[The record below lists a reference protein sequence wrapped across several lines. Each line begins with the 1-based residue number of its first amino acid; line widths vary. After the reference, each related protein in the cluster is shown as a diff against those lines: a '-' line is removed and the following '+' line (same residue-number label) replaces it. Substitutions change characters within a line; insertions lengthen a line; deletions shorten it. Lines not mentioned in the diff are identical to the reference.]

1 MWGFNVTLS
10 FNICN
15 IMCSRHCIVVRCK
28 LRREKLREM
37 WQCLFVVVETQ
48 QREKEKRQ
56 CCTLS
61 RFQYIMLTR
70 GILLSRSHSH
80 RHPLP
85 PPSPLLS
92 LFLLLSG
99 PIILHCL
106 LSSSFYRLL
115 RVSVCVC
122 ARVCATA
129 SAIYLP
135 SMCIL
140 CKCVLCIYILDGWFL
155 HFAWWLGYGCECVH
169 VFHCICYESE
179 QPVSAL

>member
-1 MWGFNVTLS
+1 
-10 FNICN
+10 
-15 IMCSRHCIVVRCK
+15 MCSLHCIVVRSKQRC
-28 LRREKLREM
+28 EKLWEM

-70 GILLSRSHSH
+70 GVLWAIATVIATLY
-80 RHPLP
+80 PLP
-85 PPSPLLS
+85 LPSFLCFSYSLDPSYCTACFLPPFIDS
-92 LFLLLSG
+92 
-99 PIILHCL
+99 C
-106 LSSSFYRLL
+106 
-115 RVSVCVC
+115 VSRFVCACVC
-122 ARVCATA
+122 AIA

-135 SMCIL
+135 SMCVL
-140 CKCVLCIYILDGWFL
+140 CECVPQVLCIYILDGWFL
-155 HFAWWLGYGCECVH
+155 HFAWWLGYGWECVH